1 MTENRR
7 SSKLAVILHADIA
20 GSTALVQ
27 QDEHAAHERIQ
38 DVFHRFGD
46 AIRKYRGRVCELRG
60 DALLAQFE
68 RASDA
73 VNAALAFQTY
83 QTNSDA
89 GLNDGIRPTLRIG
102 IAMGEVVAADNTLT
116 GAGVVLAQRVE
127 QLAEPGGVCITG
139 AIYEAL
145 PQRLPFD
152 RKSLGEQQVKGFDEP
167 VRVYAVRLRDGAE
180 LPEPPVV
187 SETRRR
193 HVTRWVTMA
202 VAIGLIAGGGLL
214 AWHQPWTPR
223 EEPASV
229 ERMVLP
235 LPDNPSIV
243 VLPFDNYS
251 GEKKLDFFADGLT
264 ENITSALS
272 KAPGLFVI
280 ARNSAATYKGKP
292 VNVKQVAEDLGVQ
305 YVLEGS
311 VQKSGDQLRI
321 TAQLVDAIT
330 GHHLWTDRFDRQA
343 GAIFAV
349 QDEITKRVFT
359 ELQVELTE
367 GENARMA
374 AGGTRNLEAW
384 LLRIEAYGELIK
396 WTRESQI
403 RARELYLAASAA
415 DPNWAFPVAGV
426 AWTHW
431 YEAKRGWSNSRDES
445 IRLGIQHAERAIK
458 LQPDEAIGY
467 MALGPLMLLNN
478 QPEKGINL
486 MRKAVELAPNSF
498 LAVGA
503 LAMRLSEFDQEQEA
517 VELFE
522 RAIRLSPKHPFW
534 VEFGYGLALHLV
546 GRKEDA
552 VATYKKGISAGA
564 KLAPIQARLAAV
576 YADLGRMHEA
586 KTAIG
591 EALRLDP
598 KFTVTEYQNSY
609 PFPSSERNAWYKDLL
624 MRSGLPEH
632 SPLALPDK
640 HSK

>member
-1 MTENRR
+1 MAENRPA
-7 SSKLAVILHADIA
+7 SKLAVILHADVA

-27 QDEHAAHERIQ
+27 QDEQVAHERIQ
-38 DVFHRFGD
+38 DAFQRFSG
-46 AIRKYRGRVCELRG
+46 AIRKYQGRVCELRG

-73 VNAALAFQTY
+73 VNAALAFQADQVDY
-83 QTNSDA
+83 NA

-102 IAMGEVVAADNTLT
+102 VAMGEVVAADNTLT
-116 GAGVVLAQRVE
+116 GAGAVLAQRVE

-139 AIYEAL
+139 AIHEAL

-152 RKSLGEQQVKGFDEP
+152 RESLGEQQVKGFDEP

-193 HVTRWVTMA
+193 QVTRWVSMA
-202 VAIGLIAGGGLL
+202 AAIGLIAGGVAL
-214 AWHQPWTPR
+214 AWFQPWAPQ

-235 LPDNPSIV
+235 LPDKPSIV

-359 ELQVELTE
+359 ELQ
-367 GENARMA
+367 GGRARA
-374 AGGTRNLEAW
+374 DGSRRNEESGGLASTDRSV
-384 LLRIEAYGELIK
+384 RRTYQVD
-396 WTRESQI
+396 TRESD
-403 RARELYLAASAA
+403 S
-415 DPNWAFPVAGV
+415 G
-426 AWTHW
+426 
-431 YEAKRGWSNSRDES
+431 SRTLS
-445 IRLGIQHAERAIK
+445 GRQCSRPKLG
-458 LQPDEAIGY
+458 
-467 MALGPLMLLNN
+467 
-478 QPEKGINL
+478 
-486 MRKAVELAPNSF
+486 
-498 LAVGA
+498 
-503 LAMRLSEFDQEQEA
+503 
-517 VELFE
+517 
-522 RAIRLSPKHPFW
+522 
-534 VEFGYGLALHLV
+534 
-546 GRKEDA
+546 
-552 VATYKKGISAGA
+552 
-564 KLAPIQARLAAV
+564 
-576 YADLGRMHEA
+576 
-586 KTAIG
+586 
-591 EALRLDP
+591 
-598 KFTVTEYQNSY
+598 
-609 PFPSSERNAWYKDLL
+609 FPSCRCRLYALVRGEER
-624 MRSGLPEH
+624 ME
-632 SPLALPDK
+632 
-640 HSK
+640 